1 MKRIL
6 VVETIEKIEES
17 VKLAG
22 WVHQRRDHGQ
32 IIFIDLRDRTGLIQL
47 VFTPQN
53 KELYQ
58 LADSLRPEWV
68 ISIEGKVNQRPK
80 NMTNS
85 KIPTGEIELSV
96 DKLKILNK
104 AKTPPFEI
112 NQEKEINEELRLKY
126 RYLDLR
132 REKMRSNLV
141 LRHKVIKVIRN
152 FMDKQ
157 GFIEIETPI
166 LTKST
171 PEGARDFL
179 VPSRLHPGQFY
190 ALPQAPQQLKQLL
203 MVAGLE
209 RYFQIARCFR
219 DEDLRGDR
227 QPEFT
232 QLDIEMSF
240 IQQKDILALMEKL
253 FIKIIKELVELD
265 KKMSKKL
272 TFNPFLKL
280 DYQEAIKK
288 YGTDKPDLRKNKKD
302 PDELAFVWILNWPL
316 FEWNS
321 QEKRYDPCH
330 HVFTAPQKKDLALLD
345 KDPLKVHSW
354 QHDLV
359 LNGLELGGGSIRI
372 HQRNI
377 QEKIFKLVGLN
388 KKEIE
393 EKFGHL
399 LMAFEY
405 GAPPHGGIALG
416 IDRLLMILCHQESIR
431 EVIAFPKTGDGRDLT
446 MEAPSPV
453 SPEQLK
459 ELNIDVS

>member
-6 VVETIEKIEES
+6 VVETIEKIEEE

-85 KIPTGEIELSV
+85 KIPTGEIEVSV

-104 AKTPPFEI
+104 SKTPPFEI

-141 LRHKVIKVIRN
+141 LRHKVIKVIRD

-240 IQQKDILALMEKL
+240 IQQKDILDLMEKL
-253 FIKIIKELVELD
+253 FIKIIKELVEFD

-280 DYQEAIKK
+280 DYQEVIKK

-321 QEKRYDPCH
+321 QEKRYDPYH
-330 HVFTAPQKKDLALLD
+330 HVFTAPQKKDLPLLD

-372 HQRNI
+372 HKRDI

-388 KKEIE
+388 KEKIE

-399 LMAFEY
+399 LRAFEY

-416 IDRLLMILCHQESIR
+416 LDRLLMILCHQESIR

-459 ELNIDVS
+459 ELHINAG

>member
-1 MKRIL
+1 MSRL
-6 VVETIEKIEES
+6 LAVETIEKEGEK
-17 VKLAG
+17 VKLSG
-22 WVHQRRDHGQ
+22 WVHKRRDHGQ
-32 IIFIDLRDRTGLIQL
+32 IIFIDLRDKSGLIQL

-58 LADSLRPEWV
+58 SANSLRPEWV

-80 NMTNS
+80 DMINPN
-85 KIPTGEIELSV
+85 IPTGKIEIEV
-96 DKLKILNK
+96 DKLEILNQ

-112 NQEKEINEELRLKY
+112 SQENEINEELRLKY

-132 REKMRSNLV
+132 REKMKNNLL
-141 LRHKVIKVIRN
+141 LRHKVIKLIRN
-152 FMDKQ
+152 FMDRN
-157 GFIEIETPI
+157 GFIEVETPI

-179 VPSRLHPGQFY
+179 VPSRLQPGQFY

-209 RYFQIARCFR
+209 RYYQLARCFR

-232 QLDIEMSF
+232 QLDVEMSF
-240 IQQKDILALMEKL
+240 IKQKNILNLIEKL
-253 FIKIIKELVELD
+253 MVKIVKELVVFD
-265 KKMSKKL
+265 KKLSKKL

-288 YGTDKPDLRKNKKD
+288 YKTDKPDLRENKED
-302 PDELAFVWILNWPL
+302 PNELAFVWILNWPL

-330 HVFTAPQKKDLALLD
+330 HIFTAPQERDLPLLD
-345 KDPLKVHSW
+345 KDPLKVRSW

-359 LNGLELGGGSIRI
+359 LNGHEIGGGSIRI
-372 HQRNI
+372 HQRDI
-377 QEKIFKLVGLN
+377 QEKIFKLVGLSQE
-388 KKEIE
+388 KIE

-399 LMAFEY
+399 LRAFEY

-416 IDRLLMILCHQESIR
+416 VDRLLTVFLNEESIR
-431 EVIAFPKTGDGRDLT
+431 QVIAFPKTGDGRDLT

-459 ELNIDVS
+459 ELNI